1 MKNLKRCQNL
11 HSTNQHYSC
20 FRTTKKSTVFAT
32 AHTLYFCISRDHFAY
47 FTIWSNT
54 NSSSNSS
61 NSCNKPK
68 VHMLSRSVQFQVLC
82 IYVRLLDTDFKVF
95 ITNFSG
101 KCNIKEIDFDWPDSY
116 DTHTWSIVINRSF
129 VQSPNASPTTLDK
142 YCGEKEAAARKY
154 QLLLC
159 VLSHSVVARIKSEDN
174 EPRDENRSDTKVMS
188 LCVWQK
194 MSCTKRNSREWEY
207 TRTAKLRME

>member
-1 MKNLKRCQNL
+1 MCAILAA
-11 HSTNQHYSC
+11 
-20 FRTTKKSTVFAT
+20 FRRFASHDYINFFSSGEVLQDVLWTCRKDETEWENHEKFKKMPKSALNKPTLQLLPNNKEVHGFCDCT
-32 AHTLYFCISRDHFAY
+32 HTHTLYFCISRDRFAY

-95 ITNFSG
+95 ITHFSG

-154 QLLLC
+154 
-159 VLSHSVVARIKSEDN
+159 
-174 EPRDENRSDTKVMS
+174 
-188 LCVWQK
+188 
-194 MSCTKRNSREWEY
+194 
-207 TRTAKLRME
+207 